1 MTDWIK
7 RLAVAAVVIVIV
19 ATLIND
25 IGTYLTS
32 YYRLDNVTRGAASAA
47 ASVIKH
53 DPTAATASGLAAM
66 AYAKENDVTVYGFD
80 QSNGRCTVW
89 TRADV
94 IGTWVWGPASAVL
107 AGKPYSQWR
116 SAPLQITGKAEA
128 LVY

>member
-1 MTDWIK
+1 MIVWIK
-7 RLAVAAVVIVIV
+7 RLIVAAVVVAIV

-47 ASVIKH
+47 AYVVKH
-53 DPTAATASGLAAM
+53 DPTATTASGLAAM
-66 AYAKENDVTVYGFD
+66 AYAQTNGVTLYGFD

-94 IGTWVWGPASAVL
+94 IGTWVWGPVSAAL
-107 AGKPYSQWR
+107 AGKPYTQWR
-116 SAPLQITGKAEA
+116 SAPLPITGKAEA
-128 LVY
+128 LIY